1 MLNRFN
7 ERYQD
12 RGTIKWQGMFLSEH
26 NSSMD
31 QIQKE
36 LKHTVPKKEQMSF
49 EEISE
54 VLNAA
59 VVYNKSIAIQL
70 ESVDENNNYFD
81 DIVGKLQGYDELG
94 FWVSRTKVNYD
105 EIRNVEFYDE
115 IKWSSLDE

>member
-1 MLNRFN
+1 
-7 ERYQD
+7 
-12 RGTIKWQGMFLSEH
+12 
-26 NSSMD
+26 MD

-49 EEISE
+49 EKISE

-59 VVYNKSIAIQL
+59 VVNNKSMAIQL
-70 ESVDENNNYFD
+70 ESVDADNNYSD
-81 DIVGKLQGYDELG
+81 DIVGKLQGHDELG
-94 FWVSRTKVNYD
+94 LWVSGTKVNYD

>member
-7 ERYQD
+7 ERYKD
-12 RGTIKWQGMFLSEH
+12 RGVIKWQGMFLSEH

-36 LKHTVPKKEQMSF
+36 LKHTVPKKEHMSF

-59 VVYNKSIAIQL
+59 VVNNKSIAIQL
-70 ESVDENNNYFD
+70 ESVDADNNYSD
-81 DIVGKLQGYDELG
+81 DIVGKLQGHDELG
-94 FWVSRTKVNYD
+94 LWVSGTKVIYD

-115 IKWSSLDE
+115 IKWSSFDE

>member
-7 ERYQD
+7 ERYKD
-12 RGTIKWQGMFLSEH
+12 RGVVKWQGMFLSEH

-49 EEISE
+49 EKISE

-59 VVYNKSIAIQL
+59 VVNNKSMAIQL
-70 ESVDENNNYFD
+70 ESVDADNNYSD
-81 DIVGKLQGYDELG
+81 DIIGKLQGHDELG
-94 FWVSRTKVNYD
+94 LWVSGTKVNYD

>member
-7 ERYQD
+7 ERYKD
-12 RGTIKWQGMFLSEH
+12 RGVVKWQGMFLSEH

-59 VVYNKSIAIQL
+59 VVNNKSISIQL
-70 ESVDENNNYFD
+70 ESVDENNNYFN
-81 DIVGKLQGYDELG
+81 DIVGKLQGHDELG
-94 FWVSRTKVNYD
+94 LWVSGTKVNYD

>member
-7 ERYQD
+7 ERYKD
-12 RGTIKWQGMFLSEH
+12 RSVVKWQGMFLSEH

-49 EEISE
+49 EKISE

-59 VVYNKSIAIQL
+59 VVNNKSMAIQL
-70 ESVDENNNYFD
+70 ESVDADNNYSD
-81 DIVGKLQGYDELG
+81 DIVGKLQGHDELG
-94 FWVSRTKVNYD
+94 LWVSGTKVNYD